1 MANGDFSVFQFQIEY
16 PPLNLKAQTEDT
28 RKFDYGMIYCYSK
41 ECENGFKVKKVGKTT
56 KKGTKFTYE
65 KIKDK
70 VDFEQYK
77 VLLNKMIEDFNTK
90 YGESLKAV
98 SE

>member
-1 MANGDFSVFQFQIEY
+1 MDIKEIGVFEYQIEY
-16 PPLNLKAQTEDT
+16 PPLNLTEQKEDS

-56 KKGTKFTYE
+56 RRGTKFTYE
-65 KIKDK
+65 RIKDRA
-70 VDFEQYK
+70 DFEQYK